1 MIRVIAAA
9 VLMCTLLSC
18 QKQYCWK
25 CQTTTVVSPTGDVSH
40 SNANVC
46 DKTEKEIRQYEKDHT
61 TQKTGNSGGQT
72 VMLNIITSC
81 NK

>member
-61 TQKTGNSGGQT
+61 TQNDRKFWWADSHVEHHYFMQ
-72 VMLNIITSC
+72 
-81 NK
+81 